1 MVEEFL
7 KRLLVL
13 IHIASGQPLRESE
26 LFSIT
31 WYNTQRRRNAYIKH
45 GLVMLYTTY
54 HKGQQQT
61 GKFKDNIRFLPTAI
75 GDLLLDYL
83 TWVILLR

>member
-1 MVEEFL
+1 VVEEFL

-31 WYNTQRRRNAYIKH
+31 WYNI
-45 GLVMLYTTY
+45 
-54 HKGQQQT
+54 
-61 GKFKDNIRFLPTAI
+61 
-75 GDLLLDYL
+75 
-83 TWVILLR
+83 